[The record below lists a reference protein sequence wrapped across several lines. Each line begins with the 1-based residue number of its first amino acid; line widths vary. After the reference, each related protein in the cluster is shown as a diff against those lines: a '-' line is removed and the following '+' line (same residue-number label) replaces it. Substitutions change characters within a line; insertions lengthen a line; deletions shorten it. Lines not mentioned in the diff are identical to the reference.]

1 MVNSREYA
9 NEFILAFAA
18 NFMIPM
24 VRFIDIIIVFLESF
38 IFFVLGLLIIEEWD
52 RPILMLPLI
61 LLYIIVHYIMKRNKR
76 IFRYVK
82 ADFKK
87 LGFDLISERPATRF
101 ESKISMET
109 TVMINNIGIGRYGYI
124 RKFTRV
130 FKARNQEG
138 QLVELVTDV
147 SKMWNGENKIRIRDE
162 EIISD

>member
-1 MVNSREYA
+1 M
-9 NEFILAFAA
+9 F
-18 NFMIPM
+18 
-24 VRFIDIIIVFLESF
+24 
-38 IFFVLGLLIIEEWD
+38 
-52 RPILMLPLI
+52 
-61 LLYIIVHYIMKRNKR
+61 LYIIVHYTIKRNKR